1 MAYIGK
7 EPIVG
12 NFQKCDAITV
22 VNGQAAYTLQ
32 VSSTNV
38 VPESVNHMLVSLNG
52 ILQAPTTSFTVSG
65 STLTFV
71 SNLATGD
78 VIDFVI
84 LLGNVLDLGT
94 PSDGTVTNAKLAQD
108 IISGETALTVP
119 PATTDEFLV
128 SDAGT
133 LKRIDYSLLGNTP
146 AFAVY
151 SDNDQTLSENAYT
164 KIEWDNEAFDTNSAF
179 ASHKFTVPAN
189 QAGKY
194 MFAAQVTIDCNAAD
208 HFYYG
213 VVRYYVNGSAIVH
226 GLANLNMATGYGAG
240 ATINSTIGLDLSA
253 ADYVEVY
260 AYIDDIVDTSV
271 KSTYSSFSGFK
282 IIGA

>member
-7 EPIVG
+7 QPAAVALASS
-12 NFQKCDAITV
+12 DITD
-22 VNGQAAYTLQ
+22 
-32 VSSTNV
+32 
-38 VPESVNHMLVSLNG
+38 G
-52 ILQAPTTSFTVSG
+52 IIS
-65 STLTFV
+65 
-71 SNLATGD
+71 
-78 VIDFVI
+78 
-84 LLGNVLDLGT
+84 
-94 PSDGTVTNAKLAQD
+94 NAKLAQD
-108 IISGETALTVP
+108 IMSAETELAVT
-119 PATTDEFLV
+119 PATTDELLI

-194 MFAAQVTIDCNAAD
+194 MFAAQVTIDCVAAD

-213 VVRYYVNGSAIVH
+213 VVRYYVNGSGITN

-240 ATINSTIGLDLSA
+240 ATINSTVGLDLSA
-253 ADYVEVY
+253 TDYVEVF
-260 AYIDDIVDTSV
+260 AYIDDIVDTTV
-271 KSTYSSFSGFK
+271 KSTYSSFRGFK